1 MKTSALSK
9 PPSQVPGKS
18 ALHRPQGPTSR
29 VSQASQAANPNP
41 PPCHAPHPPQGLA
54 MAAANSGQRRIETD
68 LVVPLRGEEEEASHN
83 GQWRT
88 SLM

>member
-18 ALHRPQGPTSR
+18 SLHRPQGPTSR
-29 VSQASQAANPNP
+29 DSQASRAANPNP
-41 PPCHAPHPPQGLA
+41 PPCHAPHPPQVLA
-54 MAAANSGQRRIETD
+54 VASASSGQRRIETHQ
-68 LVVPLRGEEEEASHN
+68 VGEEEEEEASHN

-88 SLM
+88 LLM